1 MERLREWEADNLDV
15 KVMHDLSPQQIKNGF
30 TNGIDGFFL
39 GTYWWVGKK
48 WAYNFVRDIALKGGL
63 KKAFG
68 IPQSAIYIHGS
79 DRILEDEKKTFIRP
93 YLVAL
98 REAVCFNPDV
108 IQVMD
113 LPLDDRDDDNRVCEK
128 LAINRDMVEDYH
140 GWLVKNGF
148 RSSNC
153 YKDGLPKF
161 SKFMLLGVCHGDYC
175 DAYAEEAKFMM
186 KKCEVLG
193 VPVAGLLTHI
203 KGLSKK
209 QRYDYMF
216 QVLTKVLDVIG
227 NSRVLQLMGFGL
239 SDIMEIPRL
248 VKLAQKYDATVW
260 IESSTLVR
268 NSIHAR
274 KVLSF
279 NIKNPNVVEY
289 VNVAKVKGA
298 EGFSPLDIFRQND
311 KVLKGLLT
319 QTQLLSR

>member
-1 MERLREWEADNLDV
+1 MDIKLL
-15 KVMHDLSPQQIKNGF
+15 HDLSIQQLKAEF
-30 TNGIDGFFL
+30 WRGIDGFFL
-39 GTYWWVGKK
+39 GTYWFLRMKNVHS
-48 WAYNFVRDIALKGGL
+48 FVRDVTVKGGL

-68 IPQSAIYIHGS
+68 IPDGVLYEHGS
-79 DRILEDEKKTFIRP
+79 DRTIKSEAKDKFRMFIRP
-93 YLVAL
+93 PLDAL

-113 LPLDDRDDDNRVCEK
+113 LPLDDGDDEKRVCEK
-128 LAINRDMVEDYH
+128 LAINRDIVEDYH

-148 RSSNC
+148 RSSSC
-153 YKDGLPKF
+153 YRDGLPKF
-161 SKFMLLGVCHGDYC
+161 SKFMLLGVCHGDYV

-216 QVLTKVLDVIG
+216 QVLSKVLDVIG
-227 NSRVLQLMGFGL
+227 DSRVLQLMGFGL

-260 IESSTLVR
+260 MDTSTLVR
-268 NSIHAR
+268 NSVHAR

-279 NIKNPNVVEY
+279 NVKNPNVVEY
-289 VNVAKVKGA
+289 VNVAKVEGA
-298 EGFSPLDIFRQND
+298 EGFSALDIFRENNR
-311 KVLKGLLT
+311 VLKGLLT
-319 QTQLLSR
+319 QTQLLSG